1 MDFSGEYRIPAPRP
15 AVWEALNDPEILK
28 QCIDGC
34 ESLDRVSDTELTA
47 KLKAKVGPVSAKF
60 KGTVTLSDMNPPE
73 RYVISGQG
81 QGGAAGFVKGSATV
95 TLAEDGAD
103 ATVLTYASQATV
115 GGKLASV
122 GGRLVKGVASKTA
135 DDFFRKFSEQVG
147 ASQPA
152 PTPAEVTPESVPV
165 PVPVTASA
173 DPVPVSAPAP
183 APEPAPEPVWPA
195 PPGYP
200 LPLARVPPLTTPP
213 PITIPISTN
222 SFAVVVVWCLMAL
235 AVLAGAI
242 IVVS

>member
-60 KGTVTLSDMNPPE
+60 NGTVTLSDMNPPE

-95 TLAEDGAD
+95 TLTEDGAD

-135 DDFFRKFSEQVG
+135 DDFFRKFSEQVS
-147 ASQPA
+147 AAQPVPTPA
-152 PTPAEVTPESVPV
+152 PAPAEVTPESVPV
-165 PVPVTASA
+165 SVPASA
-173 DPVPVSAPAP
+173 DPAPVSAP
-183 APEPAPEPVWPA
+183 EPVPGPAWPA
-195 PPGYP
+195 PPARP

-213 PITIPISTN
+213 PMMIPIGTN
-222 SFAVVVVWCLMAL
+222 SFAVVVVWCLLAL
-235 AVLAGAI
+235 AVLGGAI
-242 IVVS
+242 LVVS